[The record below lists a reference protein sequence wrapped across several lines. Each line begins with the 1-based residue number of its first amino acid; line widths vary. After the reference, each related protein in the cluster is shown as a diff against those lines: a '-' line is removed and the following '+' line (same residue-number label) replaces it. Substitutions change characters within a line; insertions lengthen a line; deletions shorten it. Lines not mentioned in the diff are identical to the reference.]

1 MIRILFFLIG
11 FALMVL
17 GLSFTILYLNLL
29 TIGYNLSFYANF
41 ISRRIECYYTI
52 IGFIIIILTL
62 TIKGDKKNELH
73 IWYYVKLS
81 KILL

>member
-73 IWYYVKLS
+73 I
-81 KILL
+81 